1 MNLFFELEN
10 NRNFGIYCTDR
21 IFVHALIVVDSM
33 IVSYV
38 LLGDYNLDPNLNLPF
53 RVIVNLKLTS
63 SSSSCERLMPFTR
76 KKEDPRRMTKN
87 NTVTQLCQ
95 NYYYYTVLR
104 LRDWHSS
111 DKTSYSTFMWDGT
124 SSPLAS
130 GASGEMNQAWVHA
143 RIIEIKGFSQNFLCF
158 CSRTPTQKNTKDN
171 ECQKHRPSSEVE
183 PQ

>member
-1 MNLFFELEN
+1 MYTDLDCKHFFLNLFFELEN

-95 NYYYYTVLR
+95 NDYYYTVLR

-111 DKTSYSTFMWDGT
+111 DKMRSLIVRSCGT
-124 SSPLAS
+124 GLRIAL
-130 GASGEMNQAWVHA
+130 GERCFQA
-143 RIIEIKGFSQNFLCF
+143 R
-158 CSRTPTQKNTKDN
+158 
-171 ECQKHRPSSEVE
+171 
-183 PQ
+183 

>member
-1 MNLFFELEN
+1 
-10 NRNFGIYCTDR
+10 
-21 IFVHALIVVDSM
+21 M

-111 DKTSYSTFMWDGT
+111 DKMRSLIVRSCGT
-124 SSPLAS
+124 GLRIALGERVLP
-130 GASGEMNQAWVHA
+130 GEMNQPFGH
-143 RIIEIKGFSQNFLCF
+143 GFTRASLKSKAFLKIFLCF
-158 CSRTPTQKNTKDN
+158 LRRERQPKKYTKDN
-171 ECQKHRPSSEVE
+171 ECQKQHRPSSES
-183 PQ
+183 